1 MPVSAHRSPPLRA
14 SNIPDHLADETL
26 LGRLFRR
33 EATQQAQQ
41 PRFGGGVR
49 LDFGLMVDFEQEEA
63 QVAAAA
69 ALARLQQKL
78 GALRQNVG
86 GGIPV
91 GLLDVARADD
101 AQLLVRFVEL
111 AFFDPGG
118 RRGEWSAKD

>member
-33 EATQQAQQ
+33 EAPQQAQQ
-41 PRFGGGVR
+41 FCLSGGVGRR
-49 LDFGLMVDFEQEEA
+49 LSLVVDLEQEEA
-63 QVAAAA
+63 EVAAAA